1 MLFCNGGILY
11 YFHDRLKHFFNIVK
25 DDNKLRR
32 AAHADLEIWSYSC
45 GCGALGLIN
54 KYVI

>member
-32 AAHADLEIWSYSC
+32 AAHADLEIWSYSR